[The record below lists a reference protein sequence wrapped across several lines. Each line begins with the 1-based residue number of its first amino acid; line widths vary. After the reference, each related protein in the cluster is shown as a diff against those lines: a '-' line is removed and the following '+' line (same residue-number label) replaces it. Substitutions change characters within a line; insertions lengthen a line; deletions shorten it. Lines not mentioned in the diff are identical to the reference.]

1 MEASV
6 IIQILCTV
14 WFCLTILT
22 EGQTSGK
29 LETQFKNPLGNFP
42 LLNIEF
48 DHQTGNVFVS
58 GMNVL
63 YRFSMNGTELIQKMT
78 RKTGPVADCLPHL
91 SPKEIKEYCGDDYN
105 TAMVVTPDSLITCG
119 TLKGGL
125 CMRRDKE
132 SLNITSTSPNV
143 RLVSDEQ
150 ASASGIFLNITD
162 KNSPGMFQNIV
173 LFAKQYTTLPLST
186 NNLEEA
192 AIFSAL
198 PDLSAVNIGS
208 SKFGEIFD
216 MILRT
221 PKNVEMDYR
230 VVIENDKFVFL
241 LVNQNS
247 QSKLVKICKS
257 IDIVDPKKVYEDI
270 PISCYS
276 EGTNLTHVK
285 HGTFI
290 TVSGKRY
297 LVGLFSSSNP
307 TLSAVCVFEENE
319 IYEAFLESRIHR
331 YGCPSNNDLPAGD
344 IIFDEDEGKSR
355 IKCVPYRDVNET
367 NKILEGLIYAFI
379 KGDYCNNITREAS
392 QFGIIVGLLPLK
404 GNAVYTKSHQVTV
417 VGSSTIN
424 NLTNLYIGTNDGY
437 VIQVIY
443 IFLPNLRNLR

>member
-198 PDLSAVNIGS
+198 PDLSAVNIG
-208 SKFGEIFD
+208 
-216 MILRT
+216 
-221 PKNVEMDYR
+221 
-230 VVIENDKFVFL
+230 
-241 LVNQNS
+241 
-247 QSKLVKICKS
+247 
-257 IDIVDPKKVYEDI
+257 
-270 PISCYS
+270 
-276 EGTNLTHVK
+276 
-285 HGTFI
+285 
-290 TVSGKRY
+290 
-297 LVGLFSSSNP
+297 
-307 TLSAVCVFEENE
+307 
-319 IYEAFLESRIHR
+319 
-331 YGCPSNNDLPAGD
+331 
-344 IIFDEDEGKSR
+344 
-355 IKCVPYRDVNET
+355 
-367 NKILEGLIYAFI
+367 GLI
-379 KGDYCNNITREAS
+379 K
-392 QFGIIVGLLPLK
+392 VM
-404 GNAVYTKSHQVTV
+404 
-417 VGSSTIN
+417 
-424 NLTNLYIGTNDGY
+424 
-437 VIQVIY
+437 
-443 IFLPNLRNLR
+443 PNLGELCNL